1 MVKLAK
7 QYYRLADGSKKINC
21 YHVTISKE
29 ILSKAKIDE
38 NAELKIYTKNKKIII
53 EKEEE

>member
-1 MVKLAK
+1 MAKLAK

-29 ILSKAKIDE
+29 ILNKAKIDE

-53 EKEEE
+53 EKEK